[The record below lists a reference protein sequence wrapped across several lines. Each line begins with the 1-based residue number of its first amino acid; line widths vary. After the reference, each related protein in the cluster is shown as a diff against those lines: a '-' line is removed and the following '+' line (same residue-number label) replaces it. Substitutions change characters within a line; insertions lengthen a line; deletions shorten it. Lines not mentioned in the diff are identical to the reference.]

1 MKLKYSIIALMLAG
15 GLMTSCSD
23 FFDTYPKDELSPST
37 FWKTPTDAEKA
48 VVACYP
54 NWYSPATGSTEVF
67 FADCMSDIAYSHTGS
82 SKYKYVGN
90 GSMSRSSTVAYY
102 DYKTIRRCNNFFA
115 NIDKVS
121 GLSDE
126 AKKDLMGQVRTIRAY
141 RYFQMNYWFGGVP
154 LITDLPQLADD
165 AKLPR
170 DSEDKVKQFVYK
182 ELDEA
187 ASELNK
193 QPAKRGRI
201 AKGTALA
208 IKMRASLY
216 WGDLDLALKAA
227 RDIQALNLYNIEKDM
242 SFLELFSLKGRDSK
256 EIICSMQHVTTT
268 YAFGNTIRLFNNAD
282 GGWASFVPTQN
293 LVDMFE
299 MNNGLM
305 PNEPGSGYDPTHPY
319 ANRDPRLKNTVV
331 YSGQDWVGSNGQTRI
346 FNGLDKKIDG
356 KTNYDYWNKE
366 NNASHTS
373 MIWAKY
379 TTPRSQYSASLTDD
393 ELCPILFRYAE
404 VLLTIAEIN
413 IEKNENIAE
422 AFDYIDE
429 LRQRGG
435 QIKVDRS
442 KYDTQDKRRELIR
455 RERCIELAGEGL
467 RRPDLLRWHDN
478 DGKMLAETVLNG
490 KWYHPVGTVDY
501 NEPDPDRRAVIKAPT
516 AENESE
522 RTLDK
527 LVFKPYMRYL
537 PIPDGQLTTNPNL
550 TQTEGYEQN

>member
-242 SFLELFSLKGRDSK
+242 SSSS
-256 EIICSMQHVTTT
+256 CSV
-268 YAFGNTIRLFNNAD
+268 
-282 GGWASFVPTQN
+282 
-293 LVDMFE
+293 
-299 MNNGLM
+299 
-305 PNEPGSGYDPTHPY
+305 
-319 ANRDPRLKNTVV
+319 
-331 YSGQDWVGSNGQTRI
+331 
-346 FNGLDKKIDG
+346 
-356 KTNYDYWNKE
+356 
-366 NNASHTS
+366 
-373 MIWAKY
+373 
-379 TTPRSQYSASLTDD
+379 
-393 ELCPILFRYAE
+393 
-404 VLLTIAEIN
+404 
-413 IEKNENIAE
+413 
-422 AFDYIDE
+422 
-429 LRQRGG
+429 
-435 QIKVDRS
+435 
-442 KYDTQDKRRELIR
+442 
-455 RERCIELAGEGL
+455 
-467 RRPDLLRWHDN
+467 
-478 DGKMLAETVLNG
+478 
-490 KWYHPVGTVDY
+490 
-501 NEPDPDRRAVIKAPT
+501 
-516 AENESE
+516 
-522 RTLDK
+522 
-527 LVFKPYMRYL
+527 
-537 PIPDGQLTTNPNL
+537 
-550 TQTEGYEQN
+550 